1 MKLKATTAAVSAAML
16 SLLCTTQASA
26 AQIYPV
32 DQARFMTNARFD
44 FKVELDSAMAR
55 KDVTV
60 QINGEDYSKTL
71 SGKEVWVEKEDGIHG
86 AALMVRDVEIKK
98 PGRYTVTVKSAEGE
112 QTAHW
117 DIYSTPEKPVAKNVI
132 LLIADGLSVGHRT
145 AARILSKGVTNG
157 MYNAPLAMDDMP
169 HMALLGTS
177 SVDTIAADSANTASA
192 YMTGH
197 KSSVNALGV
206 YADRTKASQDDP
218 KQETIAEI
226 IRRKTDMA
234 VGVVSDAEIE
244 DATPASVVSHTR
256 RRNDKADI
264 VGMFYNVKP
273 EVILGGGSAYFLSKE
288 TPGSKRK
295 DSVNYIEKFSEAGYH
310 LVTDRTALNQ
320 VVTGETPDR
329 LLGLFHTGN
338 MDGWIDR
345 HQWKGNTV
353 KKFPNQPDL
362 TESFDAAVKVLEKND
377 KGFFLMLEAGLV
389 DKYSHP
395 LDWTRSVGDTIA
407 FDKVVERAKAYCEKH
422 PDTLL
427 IVTGDHTHSI
437 SVAGTV
443 DDNKPGNDM
452 REKVGVYAD
461 AGYPNYEDKDK
472 DGFPDN
478 FQPSKR
484 LAVFFGA
491 HPDYYETYR
500 SFPDATFTPAVKDE
514 KGNYVANAQYKDV
527 EGAHFVEG
535 NLPRNESQ
543 GVHTVDDLVVTAQGP
558 NADKI
563 RGFMNS
569 TEVFRVM
576 AEALALGK

>member
-71 SGKEVWVEKEDGIHG
+71 SGKEVWVEKEDGVHG

-273 EVILGGGSAYFLSKE
+273 EVVLGGGSAYFLPKE

-395 LDWTRSVGDTIA
+395 LDWTRSVADTIA

-443 DDNKPGNDM
+443 DDNKPGDDM